1 MVSDSLTDTEAPT
14 VICPPNQTIENDLTK
29 STATVIWTTPLAT
42 DNSKL
47 IPTVTC
53 NKQNGSQFEIGAT
66 EVMCQAVDRAGNQ
79 ATCSF
84 IVDVAGK
91 CQNMLAL
98 MKILR
103 METCPDDDNLLLLFE
118 R

>member
-1 MVSDSLTDTEAPT
+1 MLSDFSTDTEAPT
-14 VICPPNQTIENDLTK
+14 VTCPPNQTVENDLTK

-47 IPTVTC
+47 IHTVTC

-66 EVMCQAVDRAGNQ
+66 EVMCQALDGAGNQ

-91 CQNMLAL
+91 CKNMYAL
-98 MKILR
+98 MKIFY
-103 METCPDDDNLLLLFE
+103 MEK
-118 R
+118 